1 MDKDE
6 FRTLFTE
13 RYRDAAGVAM
23 PEPDPDAP
31 DDQRERLHREATERA
46 SKNRD
51 DAIKAVTAHA
61 ASVMV
66 ADAVHDLWVPGVTE
80 DGFDLGKLT
89 NDAQD
94 LIAKGDGE
102 SLARAAALLSIAAFS
117 KQVKGG

>member
-1 MDKDE
+1 MDKEE

-13 RYRDAAGVAM
+13 RYRAAAGVPM

-31 DDQRERLHREATERA
+31 EDQRERLHREATERA
-46 SKNRD
+46 QQHRD
-51 DAIKAVTAHA
+51 DAIKSVTAHA

-89 NDAQD
+89 NDAQE
-94 LIAKGDGE
+94 LIANGDGD

-117 KQVKGG
+117 KQIRG